1 MIEVDYNEYK
11 ETIAENIKL
20 IQTNHKLKEKYYLMR
35 TNANQ
40 LAKRIDK
47 AVECIEYWA
56 TDNEDYSKLYSAE
69 EEELLEIL
77 KGEDKE

>member
-11 ETIAENIKL
+11 ETIAENMKL
-20 IQTNHKLKEKYYLMR
+20 IQENHKLKEKYDLMK

-47 AVECIEYWA
+47 AVEKIESYRNILW
-56 TDNEDYSKLYSAE
+56 TEYD
-69 EEELLEIL
+69 EELLNIL
-77 KGEDKE
+77 KGE